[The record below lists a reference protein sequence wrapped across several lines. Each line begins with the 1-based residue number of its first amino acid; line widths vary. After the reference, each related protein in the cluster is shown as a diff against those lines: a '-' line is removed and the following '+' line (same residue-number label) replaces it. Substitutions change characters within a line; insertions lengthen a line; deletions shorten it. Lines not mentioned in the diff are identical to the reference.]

1 VGPTKSGDANYVT
14 DLFNS
19 GLIPEPTLTFWY
31 NTKAFT
37 SEVVFGGVPSEPYTR
52 DGLV

>member
-14 DLFNS
+14 DLFNN

-31 NTKAFT
+31 NTEAFT
-37 SEVVFGGVPSEPYTR
+37 SEVVFGGVPSEPYIR
-52 DGLV
+52 DSLV